1 MDTTAVEPI
10 MAILSTVLMAVAGIG
25 AILYTAL
32 WLGYEWFEAGWTS
45 SPTRS
50 GWTAARRSSA
60 SGSAPSRSRRPR
72 PGHQSPEHDPA

>member
-32 WLGYEWFEAGWTS
+32 WLSMLVWRLLDW
-45 SPTRS
+45 RS
-50 GWTAARRSSA
+50 ARNAEHAARPTTRDRFL
-60 SGSAPSRSRRPR
+60 GGDGPTP
-72 PGHQSPEHDPA
+72 